1 VDSRGNPLSHVRREA
16 GGMIL
21 ISKVTGKRHRIP
33 TLNGP
38 AIPVEHRIPEH
49 IQKMEC
55 HSCHAFW
62 SYQDFGFHLIREDRA
77 DYQKWA
83 ALWMQNDPQVQALLQ
98 RNLPLKPEQ
107 WTAPRARDF
116 IDQSLRP
123 GLWYAGYSYRRLESP
138 IYGLNPRG
146 LTSVFR
152 PFHQFVVSIVNAS
165 GQVILDSRIL
175 KTRDGQPGLGFDP
188 YAPHTI
194 RRPTRPCEAC
204 HLNPRALGLGQRLAP
219 AKNGKGNTWSV
230 PLTSPRKDGVPID
243 FEWEA
248 LVDLEGKPLQT
259 QTRAGARPYNQR
271 EIKGLLTKSKAYK
284 AWYTRYYQEKGLY

>member
-1 VDSRGNPLSHVRREA
+1 
-16 GGMIL
+16 
-21 ISKVTGKRHRIP
+21 
-33 TLNGP
+33 
-38 AIPVEHRIPEH
+38 VEHRIAEH

-107 WTAPRARDF
+107 WTAPQASDF

-123 GLWYAGYSYRRLESP
+123 GLWFAGYSYRRLESP

-152 PFHQFVVSIVNAS
+152 PSHQFVVSIVNAA
-165 GQVILDSRIL
+165 GQVLMDSRIL
-175 KTRDGQPGLGFDP
+175 KTQDGRPGLGFNP
-188 YAPHTI
+188 YTPHTI

-204 HLNPRALGLGQRLAP
+204 HLNPRALGLGNRIAP
-219 AKNGKGNTWSV
+219 AKNGKGNKWSV
-230 PLTSPRKDGVPID
+230 PLTFPRKDGVPID
-243 FEWEA
+243 LEWEA
-248 LVDLEGKPLQT
+248 MVTPEGKPLQT

-271 EIKGLLTKSKAYK
+271 EIKGLLSKSKAYK
-284 AWYTRYYQEKGLY
+284 GWYTRYYQEKGLY